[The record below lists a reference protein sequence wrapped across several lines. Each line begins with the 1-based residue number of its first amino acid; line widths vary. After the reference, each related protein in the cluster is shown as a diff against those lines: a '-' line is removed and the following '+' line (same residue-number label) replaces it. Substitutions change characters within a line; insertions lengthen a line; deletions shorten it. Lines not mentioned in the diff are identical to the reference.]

1 MNGGA
6 CRLNTVSKGMYMST
20 DFPLTYK
27 QNSKTKN
34 I

>member
-6 CRLNTVSKGMYMST
+6 CRLNTVSKEMYMPA
-20 DFPLTYK
+20 DFSLTYK